1 MTSNGV
7 TEDDWPSQSFR
18 DHVIHRLEPELARN
32 RQNAPNLPVP
42 GDAKQVEEYVFQKCG
57 SKDEYMR
64 TIAKVINAINCNS
77 KSAAVPSVLHPSHFP
92 NMGGGNKQSP
102 TTQLQPAGNLLPGG
116 QPFKPQIPPDPQPTH
131 QQHGGAGIA
140 VTTGIN
146 FQGSSMPTGHLQS
159 APMGQPPPIM
169 TGSAQQQSLS
179 GGLVSSR
186 MQPPIQQSIGGPQG
200 PQSMNPAELGQMQG
214 APFMQPQGYQQFYDM
229 SGQGMAHPAGG
240 NYGMHQARPMGPT
253 VIPKSEHISHSGSAT
268 PMDVS
273 QMPIQRDM
281 SLQQQRS
288 WEQNIQMET
297 TLAQRGG
304 YSQPPPQQAQFPAE
318 QGYGVMPQQPPLNAP
333 MPGQYGNPPMGGM
346 GIDYGRLRPEVVQ
359 QLRALGEDELTQ
371 YQIEGYHQMVNR
383 IEYAYQLLTFS
394 KIGNMEHLRGIE
406 NLIRR
411 LAQQA
416 SSQNAQYMP
425 PNQAQRMDPVGGYG
439 PGQQIQQGQHMMQQ
453 AGMTNTWPNNWQ
465 QHPDVKPQAP
475 PMGLTHTSAAQH
487 HGVAPSSHNAYIAPS
502 SSTSFSAAN
511 RPTPY
516 PLPSHQMK
524 YGVPP
529 GAQHYPHQNMPYGA
543 QPQQMQP
550 QQIMNMSS
558 VPPQQQQ
565 QMMRQGGP
573 VGSASMQPPVSLQ
586 NSNQSQ
592 AQQIMSG
599 PTGAGGVTYSVSDPN
614 SGQIAVDPAS
624 GLYAPPSGGGVEE
637 LSSYTM
643 DELLPVPTEGLATMG
658 NSSNNQQ
665 MGSSDVVMGNVAP
678 QVTIVSAAQLS
689 DHVRNELMA
698 MDKRFLFD
706 NNVEMTQDGFTI
718 RCSLR
723 REQVPQMRIV
733 VPRNYPASAPT
744 VERAVLDLDSFYYDD
759 LQNAIHDQLSKTM
772 PRTITDILNTWDNTV
787 LQFYNSGSSQMIPN
801 TNFEDFSFGDVTS
814 S

>member
-1 MTSNGV
+1 MTSNGGNAGSV

-102 TTQLQPAGNLLPGG
+102 TTQLQPAGNLLPGS

-131 QQHGGAGIA
+131 QQHGGTGAA

-146 FQGSSMPTGHLQS
+146 FQGSSMPTSHLQS

-169 TGSAQQQSLS
+169 TGTAQQQS
-179 GGLVSSR
+179 VK
-186 MQPPIQQSIGGPQG
+186 
-200 PQSMNPAELGQMQG
+200 LGQMQG

-229 SGQGMAHPAGG
+229 SGQGMAHPGG
-240 NYGMHQARPMGPT
+240 SNYGMHQARPMGPT
-253 VIPKSEHISHSGSAT
+253 VIPKTEHISHPGNPT

-281 SLQQQRS
+281 NLQHQRS
-288 WEQNIQMET
+288 WEQNIQMDP

-333 MPGQYGNPPMGGM
+333 MTAQYGNPMGGM

-359 QLRALGEDELTQ
+359 QLRALGEDEKPYYDKICQLQAYLELLREKLTQ

-383 IEYAYQLLTFS
+383 IEYAYQLLTFT

-439 PGQQIQQGQHMMQQ
+439 AGQQIQQGQHMMQQ

-465 QHPDVKPQAP
+465 QHPDVKTQAP
-475 PMGLTHTSAAQH
+475 PMGLSHTSTAQH

-529 GAQHYPHQNMPYGA
+529 GAQHYSTHQNMPYGA

-550 QQIMNMSS
+550 QQIMNISS

-565 QMMRQGGP
+565 QMIRQGGP

-614 SGQIAVDPAS
+614 SGQMTVDSSS

-643 DELLPVPTEGLATMG
+643 DELLPVPTE
-658 NSSNNQQ
+658 
-665 MGSSDVVMGNVAP
+665 VMGNVAP
-678 QVTIVSAAQLS
+678 QATIVSATILS

-706 NNVEMTQDGFTI
+706 NNVEMTQDAFTI